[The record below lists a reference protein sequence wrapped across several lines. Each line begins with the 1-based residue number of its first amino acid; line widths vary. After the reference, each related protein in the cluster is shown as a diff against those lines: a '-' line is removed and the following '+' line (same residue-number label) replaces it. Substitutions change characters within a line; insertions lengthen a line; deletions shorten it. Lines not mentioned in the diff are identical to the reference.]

1 MKKCLLYGNCQ
12 AEAMKFHF
20 SKIERFNDKYE
31 FQQIKPVHLL
41 TSEDIPELLKKIE
54 ETDLFIHQPVSDKY
68 KGLKELG
75 SNFLKSKMKNGSVA
89 LSFPSIYFKGYNP
102 EMIGLK
108 NFNKTN
114 YQGPFSYYDGQLM
127 LEVFK
132 GDKNVQSLI
141 DKFNSADYFS
151 EKEVKEAFESSLNM
165 LKQRE
170 QELDLTVTDIIERNF
185 QKKKLFHVFNHPS
198 ITIISELMSK
208 ILNHLGIE
216 HEQIKGADTLSR
228 TSYPV
233 YNSIY
238 HHLGFQFDNV
248 HVYKIDNKNYS
259 AEAYIELIIEFVE
272 NNEDLIKF
280 NLELNDFL

>member
-20 SKIERFNDKYE
+20 SKIESFNDKYE
-31 FQQIKPVHLL
+31 IQQIKPVHFL
-41 TSEDIPELLKKIE
+41 TSEDVPELLKKIE
-54 ETDLFIHQPVSDKY
+54 ETDLLIHQPISDNY

-127 LEVFK
+127 YEVFT
-132 GDKNVQSLI
+132 GDQDVNSLI
-141 DKFNSADYFS
+141 SKINDESYFCKEKVIKAFND
-151 EKEVKEAFESSLNM
+151 SLNT

-170 QELDLTVTDIIERNF
+170 KGLDLTVSDIIE
-185 QKKKLFHVFNHPS
+185 KHASKEKLFHVFNHPS
-198 ITIISELMSK
+198 LTIISELMKK
-208 ILNHLGIE
+208 IMIMINIDIE
-216 HEQIKGADTLSR
+216 EIKGSDTLNR
-228 TSYPV
+228 TTYPV
-233 YNSIY
+233 YSSIY
-238 HHLGFQFDNV
+238 KHLGFNFNNPHQ
-248 HVYKIDNKNYS
+248 YKIDNNEYS
-259 AEAYIELIIEFVE
+259 AVDYIRRIIGFVE
-272 NNEDLIKF
+272 ENKPIVKF
-280 NLELNDFL
+280 NLELNNYI